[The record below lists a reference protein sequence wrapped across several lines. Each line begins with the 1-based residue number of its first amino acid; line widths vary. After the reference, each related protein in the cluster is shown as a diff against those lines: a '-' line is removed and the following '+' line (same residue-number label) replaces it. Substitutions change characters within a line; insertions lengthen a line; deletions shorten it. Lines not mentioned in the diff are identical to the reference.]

1 MNKLYITSIFT
12 GTAFVLFFLTMTL
25 VKAPLGGQPYSV
37 MQIKDRQQAEK
48 ALAQKQAQ
56 LIIKKRERTIK
67 GTKKVQKVPR
77 YFAKKPATLTPAT
90 EKPAKKTLKQQVQ
103 KNHQDQLEYIGKIG
117 LPPAPIPEL
126 VEKNKYGLIPRIA
139 DDGRRALDV
148 YARPSKVK
156 GKNLKTIAL
165 VITGLGLSQPTTES
179 AIETLPPEIT
189 FSFNPYASQ
198 LKNWTRRARAA
209 GHELILEV
217 PMEPFDY
224 PDNDPGPHTLLSFQ
238 TDLVNIERLTWLM
251 GRMTGYVGIINL
263 DGSKF
268 ISHENAVYSIMRE
281 VKNRGLLYMD
291 HNSQTANTPYKISQE
306 LKLEYTQGTMV
317 IDEIKNK
324 QAIDQALKR
333 LEETAQQQGSAI
345 GVASALPLSIQRLN
359 EWTSNLKQRG
369 ITLVPLTHMVAQP
382 QS

>member
-1 MNKLYITSIFT
+1 MKQLYITSMFT
-12 GTAFVLFFLTMTL
+12 GIALVLFFLIMTL
-25 VKAPLGGQPYSV
+25 VKDPLGGQPFSV
-37 MQIKDRQQAEK
+37 LQIKDRQQAEK
-48 ALAQKQAQ
+48 NLAKKQAE
-56 LIIKKRERTIK
+56 LILKKRERKIK
-67 GTKKVQKVPR
+67 GTKEVQKVPR
-77 YFAKKPATLTPAT
+77 YFAKKQDRPDTGKT
-90 EKPAKKTLKQQVQ
+90 AKKTVKQKVQ

-117 LPPAPIPEL
+117 LPPAPLPEL

-156 GKNLKTIAL
+156 GENLKTIAL
-165 VITGLGLSQPTTES
+165 VVTGLGLSQPTTEN
-179 AIETLPPEIT
+179 AIENLPAQITL
-189 FSFNPYASQ
+189 SFNPYARQ

-224 PDNDPGPHTLLSFQ
+224 PDNDPGPHTLLSYQ
-238 TDLVNIERLTWLM
+238 TDQVNIERLTWLM

-281 VKNRGLLYMD
+281 IKNRGLLYMD
-291 HNSQTANTPYKISQE
+291 HNSQTANAPYKISQE
-306 LKLEYTQGTMV
+306 LKLEYIQGTMV

-333 LEETAQQQGSAI
+333 LEETAHQQGSAI

-359 EWTSNLKQRG
+359 EWASNLKQRG
-369 ITLVPLTHMVAQP
+369 ITLVPLTHMVVQP